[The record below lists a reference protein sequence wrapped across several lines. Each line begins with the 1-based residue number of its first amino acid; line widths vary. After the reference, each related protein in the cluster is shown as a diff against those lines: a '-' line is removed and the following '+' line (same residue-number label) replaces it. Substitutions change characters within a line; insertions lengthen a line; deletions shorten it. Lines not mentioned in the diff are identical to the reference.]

1 MPLLCNGNINC
12 NMNTVWKVSKYGIFL
27 VRIFPYS
34 NRIRRDIPNLSVF
47 SPNAGKYGSE
57 KTPYLDNFRAE
68 FLLLC

>member
-34 NRIRRDIPNLSVF
+34 NRIRRDIPYLSVF
-47 SPNAGKYGSE
+47 SPNAGKKKKK
-57 KTPYLDNFRAE
+57 KTPYLDTFYAVS
-68 FLLLC
+68 